1 MEIMREIGSMY
12 RESDDSWATLAL
24 PIEEPIDFVVFDVCV
39 HREIPMNDPLDA
51 GITESRV
58 PNRDG
63 DQLNVDLRI
72 RTEAELVEINS
83 LDLPAPIASHSA
95 TYHELVRRGASEL
108 RTTLADY
115 RFHRFAI
122 SYPPIK
128 SLLMARWKLPEP
140 PSQ

>member
-1 MEIMREIGSMY
+1 
-12 RESDDSWATLAL
+12 
-24 PIEEPIDFVVFDVCV
+24 
-39 HREIPMNDPLDA
+39 MNDPLDA

-95 TYHELVRRGASEL
+95 TYHELVRRGAAEL
-108 RTTLADY
+108 GTTIADY

-128 SLLMARWKLPEP
+128 SLF
-140 PSQ
+140 

>member
-1 MEIMREIGSMY
+1 
-12 RESDDSWATLAL
+12 
-24 PIEEPIDFVVFDVCV
+24 
-39 HREIPMNDPLDA
+39 
-51 GITESRV
+51 
-58 PNRDG
+58 
-63 DQLNVDLRI
+63 VDEKQHANSVSTRPSGGKFF
-72 RTEAELVEINS
+72 NS

-95 TYHELVRRGASEL
+95 TYRELVRRGAAEL
-108 RTTLADY
+108 GTTIADY